1 MLNKKD
7 QLVDMIK
14 KNYIPPSEI
23 KSKLENILA
32 QHMSFNKRQSQLNR
46 RGPSRRS
53 PVRLSFVRSTR
64 RSPVRPVRSTRR
76 SPVRL
81 SFVRSTRRSPVR
93 PTRRSPVRP
102 TRRSPVRP
110 VRPSRRS
117 PVRS

>member
-64 RSPVRPVRSTRR
+64 RSPVRP
-76 SPVRL
+76 
-81 SFVRSTRRSPVR
+81 
-93 PTRRSPVRP
+93 TRRSPVRP